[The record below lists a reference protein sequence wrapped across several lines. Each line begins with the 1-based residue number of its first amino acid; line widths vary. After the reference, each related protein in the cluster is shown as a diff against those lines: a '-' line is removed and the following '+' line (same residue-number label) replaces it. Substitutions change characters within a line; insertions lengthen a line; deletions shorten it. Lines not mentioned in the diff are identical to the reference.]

1 MTLRIS
7 ATPHQDHIVL
17 EIADANGESG
27 ASIGLSRDDA
37 LALIGSIANAVNAL
51 PHDSSI
57 PIHQQ
62 RAFLRA
68 KHPSFQVGLASDGGT
83 ILAIQ
88 PSPFPPI
95 EFEFDAD
102 SLSKLI
108 ADLRKAANVPSHP
121 QGKPS

>member
-7 ATPHQDHIVL
+7 ATPHQDHVVL
-17 EIADANGESG
+17 EIADASGQSG

-37 LALIGSIANAVNAL
+37 LSLIGSIAHAVNAL

-57 PIHQQ
+57 SVHQQ

-68 KHPSFQVGLASDGGT
+68 KHPSFQVGLTSDGST

-108 ADLRKAANVPSHP
+108 ADLGKAAIVPSHRNDRAN
-121 QGKPS
+121 